1 MADFQRVRDKNTG
14 HEYSVRHVTD
24 DHEVIDK
31 RAVDH
36 NGRPLP
42 AKTKTSVAKKAAA
55 KKAASSSATG
65 GEPAE
70 NPEEG
75 SK

>member
-1 MADFQRVRDKNTG
+1 MAEFVRVKDKETG
-14 HEYSVRHVTD
+14 HEYTTARVLD
-24 DHEVIDK
+24 KHEVLDK
-31 RAVDH
+31 RAVDV
-36 NGRPLP
+36 NGRALP
-42 AKTKTSVAKKAAA
+42 AKPKTSVAKKAS
-55 KKAASSSATG
+55 ASKTTG